1 MWPGMPVRA
10 RIHSCSFDPSG
21 AARRIC
27 TSFTIGGVAM
37 GGCRQKLRNYLIL
50 DFSAFNS
57 NGLDK
62 KEKINKLR
70 RMTGRFFR

>member
-1 MWPGMPVRA
+1 
-10 RIHSCSFDPSG
+10 
-21 AARRIC
+21 
-27 TSFTIGGVAM
+27 M